1 MFKPFAYIYEIA
13 PIDFWDNCLTPSMEE
28 EERVL
33 YQMPE
38 VPRTPVV
45 YKLLYF
51 YAGEQ
56 ELFPIYLCKADN
68 NGTVYVF
75 SDRSLFGAIEE
86 LDRQQRRI

>member
-1 MFKPFAYIYEIA
+1 MFKPFMYVYGIA
-13 PIDFWDNCLTPSMEE
+13 PIDYFDNCLTPSMAEE
-28 EERVL
+28 QRVL
-33 YQMPE
+33 EQMPE
-38 VPRTPVV
+38 MPRNPIV

-75 SDRSLFGAIEE
+75 SDRSLFGALNE
-86 LDRQQRRI
+86 LEQQRRI

>member
-1 MFKPFAYIYEIA
+1 MPEPPRA
-13 PIDFWDNCLTPSMEE
+13 PI
-28 EERVL
+28 
-33 YQMPE
+33 
-38 VPRTPVV
+38 V

>member
-1 MFKPFAYIYEIA
+1 MNKIFPYIYEMA

-33 YQMPE
+33 SQMPE
-38 VPRTPVV
+38 EPRVPCV

-51 YAGEQ
+51 YAGYP

-75 SDRSLFGAIEE
+75 SDHSLFGAIED
-86 LDRQQRRI
+86 LKRLRRTT

>member
-1 MFKPFAYIYEIA
+1 MTKPFPYIYEMA

-33 YQMPE
+33 KQMPE
-38 VPRTPVV
+38 KPRIPTV

-51 YAGEQ
+51 FAGEC
-56 ELFPIYLCKADN
+56 ELFPIFLCKADN

-75 SDRSLFGAIEE
+75 SDRSLYSA
-86 LDRQQRRI
+86 LNDMRRTK

>member
-38 VPRTPVV
+38 APRTPVV

-75 SDRSLFGAIEE
+75 SDINLEDALSNI
-86 LDRQQRRI
+86 RRTNK